1 LQTELTTARCDL
13 LPVSSGDV
21 AELHA
26 LWTSPGVRRFLWDDE
41 IVSRERTEDAIATSE
56 RLFEENNFG
65 LWVMRERFDKS
76 LAGFVGIWPFREANE
91 LELLYGVDERRWGH
105 GYATEVAHAVMDY
118 CFTAVQM
125 PSIRASTD
133 ADNAASLRVL
143 EKLGFR
149 QTRRATVGRNDTIFY
164 ERAR

>member
-1 LQTELTTARCDL
+1 MSA
-13 LPVSSGDV
+13 GDV

-26 LWTSPGVRRFLWDDE
+26 LWTSLGVRRFLWDEE
-41 IVSRERTEDAIATSE
+41 IISRERTDDAIATSE
-56 RLFEENNFG
+56 RLFEESNFG

-76 LAGFVGIWPFREANE
+76 LAGFAGIWPLREAHEFE
-91 LELLYGVDERRWGH
+91 LVYGVDERLWGH

-118 CFTAVQM
+118 CFSVLQM

-133 ADNAASLRVL
+133 ADNAASIRVL

>member
-13 LPVSSGDV
+13 LPVSSSDV
-21 AELHA
+21 GELHA

-56 RLFEENNFG
+56 RLFEESNFG
-65 LWVMRERFDKS
+65 LWVIRERFDKS

-91 LELLYGVDERRWGH
+91 LELLYGVDERLWGH

-133 ADNAASLRVL
+133 ADNAASMRVL